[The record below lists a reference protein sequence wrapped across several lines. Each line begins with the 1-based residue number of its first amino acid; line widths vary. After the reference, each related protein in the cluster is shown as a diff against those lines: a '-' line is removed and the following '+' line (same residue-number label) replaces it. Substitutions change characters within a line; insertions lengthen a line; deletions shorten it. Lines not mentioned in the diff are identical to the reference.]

1 MKISK
6 NKNFSFERFTKEKAA
21 TFYSKRAGETR
32 VGEIV
37 PENSVFSSKFVLL
50 GIEESAGPIA
60 NNGFSGS
67 ENAWS
72 AFLANFLNTQIH
84 KNFTGKEIAVLG
96 SIKNTNPPVS
106 IDEAKIQVEELDA
119 FVLEILNQEL
129 NQNQIPIVI
138 GGGHNNAL
146 PLMRWSAQSNNIN
159 CINIDPHADCRNTE
173 VRHSGNSFSTALE
186 EKTIKSYSVLG
197 LHEAYNNQFILD
209 FLEKHSCF
217 HTYYEDY
224 LLGKSTLLTDFQK
237 RVNELTSTEKIAVE
251 IDMDAIAFMPSSA
264 LSPSGFSVDQI
275 RAVCLSLRA
284 IHSKV
289 AYLHF
294 PEAAPKTPIEHKIVG
309 KALSYF
315 VRDFVVLI
323 NY

>member
-6 NKNFSFERFTKEKAA
+6 HKSFSFERFTKEKAV

-37 PENSVFSSKFVLL
+37 PENSVGSSKFVLL
-50 GIEESAGPIA
+50 GIEESVGPIA

-84 KNFTGKEIAVLG
+84 KNFSGKEIAVLG
-96 SIKNTNPPVS
+96 SIKNVKLPES
-106 IDEAKIQVEELDA
+106 IDEARKQVEELDV

-129 NQNQIPIVI
+129 SQDQILIVI

-146 PLMRWSAQSNNIN
+146 PLMRWAAQTNGIN
-159 CINIDPHADCRNTE
+159 CINIDPHADCRGTE

-217 HTYYEDY
+217 HRYYEDY
-224 LLGKSTLLTDFQK
+224 RLGKSTLLTDFVK
-237 RVNELTSTEKIAVE
+237 RIEELNPTEKIAVE

-275 RAVCLSLRA
+275 RAICLSLRR
-284 IHSKV
+284 IQSKV

-294 PEAAPKTPIEHKIVG
+294 PEAAPKTTIEQKIVG

-315 VRDFVVLI
+315 VRDFVRE
-323 NY
+323 

>member
-6 NKNFSFERFTKEKAA
+6 NKNFSFERFTKEQAA
-21 TFYSKRAGETR
+21 TFHSKRVGETR

-37 PENSVFSSKFVLL
+37 PKNSIANSKIVLL

-67 ENAWS
+67 ENAWT

-84 KNFTGKEIAVLG
+84 KNFNGKEIMILG
-96 SIKNTNPPVS
+96 SIKNVKPPES
-106 IDEAKIQVEELDA
+106 TDEAKAQVEELDS

-129 NQNQIPIVI
+129 SSNQIPIVI

-146 PLMRWSAQSNNIN
+146 PLMRWSSQTNEIS
-159 CINIDPHADCRNTE
+159 CINIDPHADCRSTE
-173 VRHSGNSFSTALE
+173 FRHSGNSFSTALK
-186 EKTIKSYSVLG
+186 EKTIRSYSVLG

-209 FLEKHSCF
+209 FLEKNSCY
-217 HTYYEDY
+217 HTFYEDY
-224 LLGKSTLLTDFQK
+224 LLGKSTLLVDFQT
-237 RVNELTSTEKIAVE
+237 RINEINPTEKIAVE

-264 LSPSGFSVDQI
+264 LSPSGFSVDEI
-275 RAVCLSLRA
+275 RSICLNLKT

-294 PEAAPKTPIEHKIVG
+294 PEAAPKSTLEHKIVG

-315 VRDFVVLI
+315 VRDFITFLK
-323 NY
+323 

>member
-1 MKISK
+1 MKTNK
-6 NKNFSFERFTKEKAA
+6 NNNFSFEFFSQEQASNFYTK
-21 TFYSKRAGETR
+21 RVGETK

-37 PENSVFSSKFVLL
+37 PNNSVADSKFVLL

-84 KNFTGKEIAVLG
+84 KHFLGKEIAILG
-96 SIKNTNPPVS
+96 SIKNINPPVS

-129 NQNQIPIVI
+129 SQNQIPIVI

-146 PLMRWSAQSNNIN
+146 PLIRWSAQTNGIN
-159 CINIDPHADCRNTE
+159 CVNIDPHADCRKTE
-173 VRHSGNSFSTALE
+173 SRHSGNSFSTALE

-224 LLGKSTLLTDFQK
+224 LLGKSTLLADFQK
-237 RVNELTSTEKIAVE
+237 RVNELIPTEKIAME

-275 RAVCLSLRA
+275 RAVCLSLRT
-284 IHSKV
+284 IQSKV
-289 AYLHF
+289 SYLHF
-294 PEAAPKTPIEHKIVG
+294 PEAAPKTPIEQKIVG

-315 VRDFVVLI
+315 VRDFVG
-323 NY
+323 

>member
-6 NKNFSFERFTKEKAA
+6 NNNFSFELFNQAQA
-21 TFYSKRAGETR
+21 SSFYAKRSGEIR

-37 PENSVFSSKFVLL
+37 PENSVAASKVILL

-96 SIKNTNPPVS
+96 TIKNVNPPVS
-106 IDEAKIQVEELDA
+106 IDEARKQVEELDA

-146 PLMRWSAQSNNIN
+146 PLMRWSAQTNDID
-159 CINIDPHADCRNTE
+159 CINIDPHADCRNTDA
-173 VRHSGNSFSTALE
+173 RHSGNSFSMALE

-209 FLEKHSCF
+209 FLEKHACF

-237 RVNELTSTEKIAVE
+237 RVNELNPIEKIAVE

-275 RAVCLSLRA
+275 RAVCLSLRTLQ
-284 IHSKV
+284 SKV

-294 PEAAPKTPIEHKIVG
+294 PEAAPKTPIEQKVVG

-315 VRDFVVLI
+315 VRDFI
-323 NY
+323 G

>member
-1 MKISK
+1 MKTSK
-6 NKNFSFERFTKEKAA
+6 NNNFSFELFSQAQA
-21 TFYSKRAGETR
+21 SNFYAKRAGETR

-37 PENSVFSSKFVLL
+37 PENSVAASKFILL

-96 SIKNTNPPVS
+96 SIKNVNPPVS
-106 IDEAKIQVEELDA
+106 IDEARKQVEELDA
-119 FVLEILNQEL
+119 FVLEILNEEL
-129 NQNQIPIVI
+129 SQDQIPIVI

-146 PLMRWSAQSNNIN
+146 PLMRWSAQSNDID

-173 VRHSGNSFSTALE
+173 VRHSGNSFSIALE

-209 FLEKHSCF
+209 FLEKHACF

-224 LLGKSTLLTDFQK
+224 LLENSSLLTDFQK
-237 RVNELTSTEKIAVE
+237 RVNELNPIEKIAVE

-275 RAVCLSLRA
+275 RAVCLSLRTQQ
-284 IHSKV
+284 SKV
-289 AYLHF
+289 VYIHF
-294 PEAAPKTPIEHKIVG
+294 PEAAPKTPIEQKVVG

-315 VRDFVVLI
+315 VRDFI
-323 NY
+323 G

>member
-1 MKISK
+1 MKTSK
-6 NKNFSFERFTKEKAA
+6 NKNFTFERFTKEKAA

-37 PENSVFSSKFVLL
+37 PENSVGTSKFILL

-84 KNFTGKEIAVLG
+84 KNFTGKEIAILG
-96 SIKNTNPPVS
+96 SIKNINPPVS

-129 NQNQIPIVI
+129 SQYQIPIVI

-146 PLMRWSAQSNNIN
+146 PLMRWSAQSNDIN
-159 CINIDPHADCRNTE
+159 CINIDPHADCRNTKA
-173 VRHSGNSFSTALE
+173 RHSGNSFSTALE
-186 EKTIKSYSVLG
+186 EKIIKSYSVLG

-224 LLGKSTLLTDFQK
+224 LLGKSNLLADFQK
-237 RVNELTSTEKIAVE
+237 RVNELTSTEKIAME

-275 RAVCLSLRA
+275 RAVCLSLR
-284 IHSKV
+284 INQSKV
-289 AYLHF
+289 AYFHF
-294 PEAAPKTPIEHKIVG
+294 PEAAPKTPIEQKVVG
-309 KALSYF
+309 KALTYF
-315 VRDFVVLI
+315 VRDFTVLT
-323 NY
+323 NN

>member
-6 NKNFSFERFTKEKAA
+6 NKNFSFERFTKEQAA
-21 TFYSKRAGETR
+21 TFYSKRVGETR
-32 VGEIV
+32 VGEII
-37 PENSVFSSKFVLL
+37 PKNSVGSSKFVLL
-50 GIEESAGPIA
+50 GIEESVGPIA

-84 KNFTGKEIAVLG
+84 KNFSGKEIAVLG
-96 SIKNTNPPVS
+96 SIKNVKLPES
-106 IDEAKIQVEELDA
+106 IDEARKLVEELDV

-129 NQNQIPIVI
+129 SQDQIPIVI

-146 PLMRWSAQSNNIN
+146 PLMRWVAQSNGIN
-159 CINIDPHADCRNTE
+159 CVNIDPHADCRNTE

-197 LHEAYNNQFILD
+197 LHEAYNNQYILD

-224 LLGKSTLLTDFQK
+224 LLGKSTLLTDFEK
-237 RVNELTSTEKIAVE
+237 RIEELNPTEKIALE

-275 RAVCLSLRA
+275 RAVCLSLKT
-284 IHSKV
+284 IQSKV

-294 PEAAPKTPIEHKIVG
+294 PEAAPKNPIEQKIVG
-309 KALSYF
+309 KTLSYF
-315 VRDFVVLI
+315 VRDFVRE
-323 NY
+323 

>member
-6 NKNFSFERFTKEKAA
+6 NKNFSFERFTKEQAA
-21 TFYSKRAGETR
+21 TFYSKRVGETR

-37 PENSVFSSKFVLL
+37 SENSVGFSKFVLL
-50 GIEESAGPIA
+50 GIEESVGPIA

-84 KNFTGKEIAVLG
+84 KNFSGKEIAVLG
-96 SIKNTNPPVS
+96 SIKNVNLPES
-106 IDEAKIQVEELDA
+106 IDEARKLVEELDV

-129 NQNQIPIVI
+129 SQDQIPIVI

-146 PLMRWSAQSNNIN
+146 PVMRWAAQTNGIN

-224 LLGKSTLLTDFQK
+224 LLGKSTLLTDFEK
-237 RVNELTSTEKIAVE
+237 RIEELNPTEKIAME

-275 RAVCLSLRA
+275 RAVCLSLKT
-284 IHSKV
+284 IQSKV

-294 PEAAPKTPIEHKIVG
+294 PEAAPKNPIEQKIVG
-309 KALSYF
+309 KTLSYF
-315 VRDFVVLI
+315 VRDFVRE
-323 NY
+323 

>member
-1 MKISK
+1 MKTSK
-6 NKNFSFERFTKEKAA
+6 NNNFSFELFSQAQA
-21 TFYSKRAGETR
+21 SNFCVKRAGETR

-37 PENSVFSSKFVLL
+37 PENSVAASKFILL

-96 SIKNTNPPVS
+96 TIKNVNPPVS
-106 IDEAKIQVEELDA
+106 IDEARKQVEELDA

-146 PLMRWSAQSNNIN
+146 PLMRWSAQTNDIN
-159 CINIDPHADCRNTE
+159 CINIDPHADCRNTDA
-173 VRHSGNSFSTALE
+173 RHSGNSFSIALE

-209 FLEKHSCF
+209 FLEKHACF

-237 RVNELTSTEKIAVE
+237 RVNELNPIEKIAVE

-275 RAVCLSLRA
+275 RAVCLNLKTLQ
-284 IHSKV
+284 SKV
-289 AYLHF
+289 AYIHF
-294 PEAAPKTPIEHKIVG
+294 PEAAPKTPIEQKVVG

-315 VRDFVVLI
+315 VRDFI
-323 NY
+323 G

>member
-1 MKISK
+1 MKNSK
-6 NKNFSFERFTKEKAA
+6 NNNFSFEL
-21 TFYSKRAGETR
+21 FYQAQASSFYAKRTGETR

-37 PENSVFSSKFVLL
+37 PENSVANSKFILL

-67 ENAWS
+67 ENTWS

-84 KNFTGKEIAVLG
+84 KNFNGKEIAVLG
-96 SIKNTNPPVS
+96 TIKNVNPPVS
-106 IDEAKIQVEELDA
+106 INEAKIQVEELDA

-129 NQNQIPIVI
+129 SQDQIPIVI

-146 PLMRWSAQSNNIN
+146 PLMRWSAQTNDVN

-173 VRHSGNSFSTALE
+173 TRHSGNSFSTALE

-209 FLEKHSCF
+209 FLEKHACF
-217 HTYYEDY
+217 HTFYEDY
-224 LLGKSTLLTDFQK
+224 LLGKSTLLTDFRT
-237 RVNELTSTEKIAVE
+237 RVNELNPIEKIAME

-275 RAVCLSLRA
+275 RAVCLTLRTFR
-284 IHSKV
+284 SKV

-294 PEAAPKTPIEHKIVG
+294 PEAAPKSPIEQKIVG
-309 KALSYF
+309 KAISYF
-315 VRDFVVLI
+315 VRDFVG
-323 NY
+323 

>member
-1 MKISK
+1 MKNSK
-6 NKNFSFERFTKEKAA
+6 NNNFSFEL
-21 TFYSKRAGETR
+21 FYQAQASSFYAKRTGETR

-37 PENSVFSSKFVLL
+37 PENSVANSKFILL

-60 NNGFSGS
+60 NYGFSGS
-67 ENAWS
+67 ENTWS

-84 KNFTGKEIAVLG
+84 KNFNGKEIAVLG
-96 SIKNTNPPVS
+96 TIKNVNPPVS
-106 IDEAKIQVEELDA
+106 INEAKIQVEELDA

-129 NQNQIPIVI
+129 SQEQIPIVI
-138 GGGHNNAL
+138 GGGHNNSL
-146 PLMRWSAQSNNIN
+146 PLMRWSAQTNDVN

-173 VRHSGNSFSTALE
+173 TRHSGNSFSTALE

-209 FLEKHSCF
+209 FLEKHACF
-217 HTYYEDY
+217 HTFYEDY
-224 LLGKSTLLTDFQK
+224 LLGKSTLLTDFQT
-237 RVNELTSTEKIAVE
+237 RVNELNPIEKIAME

-275 RAVCLSLRA
+275 RAVCLTLRTFQ
-284 IHSKV
+284 SKV
-289 AYLHF
+289 AYIHF
-294 PEAAPKTPIEHKIVG
+294 PEAAPKTPIEQKVVG

-315 VRDFVVLI
+315 VRDFVG
-323 NY
+323 